1 MLASQIVLH
10 IAAMNPLYLDSK
22 EVPQIVLD
30 KALEDLKGKGVRKQ
44 ALEKLYIR
52 EVLLEQELATSEDAI
67 KIRDLI

>member
-1 MLASQIVLH
+1 
-10 IAAMNPLYLDSK
+10 MNLFNLDSK

-44 ALEKLYIR
+44 ALEKLYSR

-67 KIRDLI
+67 KIKDLI